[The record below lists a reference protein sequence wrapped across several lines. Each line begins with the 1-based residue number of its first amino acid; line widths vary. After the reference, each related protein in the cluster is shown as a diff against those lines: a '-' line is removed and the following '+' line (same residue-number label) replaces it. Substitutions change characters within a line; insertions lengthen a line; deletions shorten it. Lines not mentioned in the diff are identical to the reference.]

1 MFSIGD
7 KIKIKDNLK
16 SGKKYGKVLCYDEI
30 VEYSGMTATVIELV
44 GDDIITDL
52 DPSVILSK
60 QMVDIIEKNEVV
72 SEESWFA
79 ENIPQWYTPTAT
91 AVAVKWTK
99 EEMLKK
105 YSEFQKTISK
115 LIDSDRELYFTLMND
130 KLRSLLLE
138 FYGW

>member
-1 MFSIGD
+1 MFNVGD
-7 KIKIKDNLK
+7 KIKIKDDLK

-30 VEYSGMTATVIELV
+30 VEYKGMTATVIQIV
-44 GDDIITDL
+44 GDDIVTDL

-72 SEESWFA
+72 SEEVKQRS
-79 ENIPQWYTPTAT
+79 EIEET
-91 AVAVKWTK
+91 AVVRTKQTAVGTK

-138 FYGW
+138 FYG